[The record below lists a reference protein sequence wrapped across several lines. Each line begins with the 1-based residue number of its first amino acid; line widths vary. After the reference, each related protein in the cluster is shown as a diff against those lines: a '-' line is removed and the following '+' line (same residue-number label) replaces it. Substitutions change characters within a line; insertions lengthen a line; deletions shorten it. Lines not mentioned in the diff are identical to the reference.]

1 VTATATTPSSND
13 PSAAGVAPS
22 GLAALPIGAAAKA
35 TTQILVID
43 DERTMRESCVNVL
56 TLEGYD
62 VTSCARGDD
71 AQQLLRR
78 RSFDIVITDL
88 YMTPID
94 GMALLRTALEAHPRT
109 LVIVMTGNPS
119 VDSSI
124 EALRAGAWD
133 YLPKPFSA
141 AHLQVLVG
149 RAAHTVL
156 VSRETAPTA
165 KKTPV
170 TTPAGSSVAILGST
184 PVFRKVI
191 ELARRVAPTDASVF
205 ITGESGCGK
214 ELVARFIHQHSRRAS
229 RPFVAVNCAAL
240 PELLLES
247 EMFGHRKGAFTGAVR
262 DKPGLFET
270 ANGGTLFLDELIE
283 MPKSSQSK
291 LLRVIQDGVVRRV
304 GSEETDAVVNVR
316 IIAATNGDPKEA
328 TKRGDLREDLFY
340 RLCVVPVH
348 LPPLR
353 ERPEDIPLLAD
364 HFLTTFWSKRRDSDA
379 VQPEFTESALH
390 ALCAHP
396 WRGNVRELQNVIEH
410 VAVLAEPGA
419 TLRAEDLPLR
429 DDPHTS
435 TDASRAA
442 LVESVMGESYHPARE
457 RVIAQFET
465 HYLHWL
471 IARAGG
477 NMSEAARIAGVDRTT
492 LYRLM
497 ERHGLQRQPNAGLT
511 MERATPR
518 TAEQPVEARETTP

>member
-1 VTATATTPSSND
+1 MTATATTPSSND
-13 PSAAGVAPS
+13 PNTAAAAPS
-22 GLAALPIGAAAKA
+22 GLAALPVGAAVKAK
-35 TTQILVID
+35 TQILVID

-78 RSFDIVITDL
+78 RAFDIVITDL
-88 YMTPID
+88 YMTPVD
-94 GMALLRTALEAHPRT
+94 GMSLLRTALEAHPRT

-156 VSRETAPTA
+156 VGRETAPA
-165 KKTPV
+165 EKKTPV
-170 TTPAGSSVAILGST
+170 ATPSGTSVAILGST

-205 ITGESGCGK
+205 ITGESGSGK

-364 HFLTTFWSKRRDSDA
+364 HFLANFWGKRRDSGA
-379 VQPEFTESALH
+379 TPPEFTESALH
-390 ALCAHP
+390 ALSAHP

-429 DDPHTS
+429 DDPHSS

-471 IARAGG
+471 IARASG

-518 TAEQPVEARETTP
+518 TPELTVESGETTP

>member
-1 VTATATTPSSND
+1 MTATIPTTTSND
-13 PSAAGVAPS
+13 PGAARADEP
-22 GLAALPIGAAAKA
+22 ARATLPVGAAAKA
-35 TTQILVID
+35 GTHILVID

-56 TLEGYD
+56 SLEGYE
-62 VTSCARGDD
+62 VTSCGRGDE

-78 RSFDIVITDL
+78 RAFDIVITDL
-88 YMTPID
+88 YMTPVD

-124 EALRAGAWD
+124 EALREGAWD

-156 VSRETAPTA
+156 VGRETAPA
-165 KKTPV
+165 EKRI
-170 TTPAGSSVAILGST
+170 TPAPTGPGGVAILGST

-348 LPPLR
+348 LPALR
-353 ERPEDIPLLAD
+353 ERVEDIPLLAD
-364 HFLTTFWSKRRDSDA
+364 HFLATFWAKRRDGGT
-379 VQPEFTESALH
+379 QPPEFTESALN

-419 TLRAEDLPLR
+419 TLRADDIPLR

-435 TDASRAA
+435 TEASRAA

-457 RVIAQFET
+457 RVISQFET

-497 ERHGLQRQPNAGLT
+497 ERHGLQRQPHAGLT
-511 MERATPR
+511 VDRATPR
-518 TAEQPVEARETTP
+518 SGEYLVESAETQQ